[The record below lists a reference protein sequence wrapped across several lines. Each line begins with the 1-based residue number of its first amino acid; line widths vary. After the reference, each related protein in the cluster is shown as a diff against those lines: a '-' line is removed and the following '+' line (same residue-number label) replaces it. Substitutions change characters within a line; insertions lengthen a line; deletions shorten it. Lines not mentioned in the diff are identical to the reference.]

1 MSNMLRKVHNANA
14 TPNVRIKFC
23 VILKKKG
30 LVWDI
35 FLYKK
40 GTFKGLGI

>member
-23 VILKKKG
+23 VILKKKKRTSMG
-30 LVWDI
+30 H
-35 FLYKK
+35 FL
-40 GTFKGLGI
+40 I

>member
-14 TPNVRIKFC
+14 TPNVRIKF
-23 VILKKKG
+23 VSYLKKR

-40 GTFKGLGI
+40 STSTGLGI